1 MRNRALTLR
10 SKLFYLLAILIS
22 IYINQVTA
30 NTIGKNPPAS
40 TSVFKNFT
48 SYMKYKEIKKKKS
61 KIPTCF

>member
-30 NTIGKNPPAS
+30 NTIGKNPPAQHRS
-40 TSVFKNFT
+40 LKTLPAT
-48 SYMKYKEIKKKKS
+48 
-61 KIPTCF
+61 